1 MNTKNR
7 IVYQGEPGSYSH
19 QSCQDVFPGWEAV
32 GKATFE
38 DCFQAVNEG
47 EAGLAMIAL
56 ENSLAGRVAD
66 VHHLLPSSGLSI
78 IGEYFLP
85 IHFHLMASKGT
96 SLSDLRSV
104 EAHVMGLGQCRKV
117 IRELKLKS
125 VVAADN
131 AGAARA
137 VSEAGDPTRS
147 ALASE
152 TAAKIY
158 GLEILRRNVQDADH
172 NTTRF
177 VILSKDKRTPAR
189 GVQRCITSF
198 VFRVRNLPAALYK
211 VMGGFA
217 TNGVNMTKLESYML
231 EGQFFAT
238 MFYVDVEGHPDD
250 PNLAR
255 ALDEMKFFSREFTLL
270 GVYPAH
276 PFRDSFRE
284 SDGE

>member
-1 MNTKNR
+1 MNARNR

-38 DCFQAVNEG
+38 DCFQAVTG
-47 EAGLAMIAL
+47 GDAALAMIAI
-56 ENSLAGRVAD
+56 ENSQAGRVAD
-66 VHHLLPSSGLSI
+66 VHHLLPGSGLSI
-78 IGEYFLP
+78 VGEYFLP
-85 IHFHLMASKGT
+85 VRFHLMAPKGARIDGLKT
-96 SLSDLRSV
+96 V
-104 EAHVMGLGQCRKV
+104 EAHVMGLGQCRKI
-117 IRELKLKS
+117 IRELGLKAI
-125 VVAADN
+125 VAADN

-137 VSEAGDPTRS
+137 VAESGDPTRA

-152 TAAKIY
+152 TAARIH
-158 GLEILRRNVQDADH
+158 GLEILRAGVQDADN

-177 VILSKDKRTPAR
+177 VILSKDQRLPAR
-189 GVQRCITSF
+189 GVQPCITTF

-217 TNGVNMTKLESYML
+217 TNGVNLTKLESYML

-238 MFYVDVEGHPDD
+238 MFYVDVEGHPEDAG
-250 PNLAR
+250 LAR
-255 ALDEMKFFSREFTLL
+255 ALDEMKFYAREVTLL

-276 PFRDSFRE
+276 PFRDTFRE
-284 SDGE
+284 SE